1 MSVPI
6 LNTQIRLFDSLPRRV
21 QSAIV
26 GYANAAKLP
35 PYAVTE
41 FAIAQ
46 FLELYPEVL
55 GEQPESIRDS
65 SILTELPLFL
75 QSGIEKYALENEMP
89 AEFVVELAISHFI
102 DPDSVTFDDCQISV
116 QRVQIEELK
125 LYWSRQEKTAA

>member
-1 MSVPI
+1 MSAPI
-6 LNTQIRLFDSLPRRV
+6 LNTQIRLFDSLPRQV

-35 PYAVTE
+35 PYAVIE

-46 FLELYPEVL
+46 FLELHSESL
-55 GEQPESIRDS
+55 GEQPKSIRDG

-75 QSGIEKYALENEMP
+75 QSGIERYTIENEIP
-89 AEFVVELAISHFI
+89 SEFVVELAISHFL

-116 QRVQIEELK
+116 QRNRIEELR
-125 LYWSRQEKTAA
+125 LYWSNQEKTAA